1 MALIGNRSVLLK
13 SPGRFLSG
21 TVASIERSNFSR
33 PGQMANRFQAM
44 SRVAGGL
51 PSGHLAPSSWSLPRT
66 AGALAAR
73 NTIIGTGAA
82 GATAQSG
89 QNLDATLTGA
99 GGITSGVLGLI
110 VSIAASI
117 AGSGGVSSATTQALA
132 TITATLAGTGSV
144 SATAAGLASL
154 QASLTGAGSV
164 TANNTAL
171 MQIAASI
178 RGYGDLTPEGIRDTV
193 WTALL
198 AQYQDDGTAGK
209 ALATASSGG
218 VDLNALAAAVWAYA
232 SRTLTGAAT
241 ALTPE
246 QATQLQELHR
256 IHGLESGIPLSVTP
270 TQRTAGAITQNVSE
284 AGDTVT
290 VERA

>member
-33 PGQMANRFQAM
+33 PGQIANRFQSM
-44 SRVAGGL
+44 SPVFAGL

-66 AGALAAR
+66 AGALSAR
-73 NTIIGTGAA
+73 NTIIGA
-82 GATAQSG
+82 GSASAIAQSG
-89 QNLDATLTGA
+89 QNLDAMLSGE
-99 GGITSGVLGLI
+99 GGVTSGVLGLI

-218 VDLNALAAAVWAYA
+218 VDLSALAAAVWAYA

-246 QATQLQELHR
+246 QAAQLQELHR
-256 IHGLESGIPLSVTP
+256 IHGLESGVPLSVTP